1 MLLLRNSTTV
11 SLFLCRVR
19 TAQSYVMLLQTQL
32 LPLNTVL
39 DSLLGQWRN
48 KVRWRPVQVWRPHV
62 RNWGIP
68 EANALHWR
76 KYLWHC
82 LDFSALPAVIWRPG
96 KCVPLPPSLRL
107 CAGLYAIGLLFTS
120 LFSLMPD
127 GSLEEKGSSE
137 NMNQIWKT

>member
-62 RNWGIP
+62 RN
-68 EANALHWR
+68 
-76 KYLWHC
+76 
-82 LDFSALPAVIWRPG
+82 
-96 KCVPLPPSLRL
+96 
-107 CAGLYAIGLLFTS
+107 
-120 LFSLMPD
+120 
-127 GSLEEKGSSE
+127 
-137 NMNQIWKT
+137 